1 MSPIA
6 LPNPLIPGFN
16 PDPSVVRVGSDYYL
30 CTSSFEYLPG
40 LPIYH
45 STDFVHWDLIGH
57 VVTTEHQLASA
68 NIPTNGGAWAPTIR
82 HHDGVFYVVVTDAM
96 GRGTLLFSATDP
108 AGKWS
113 DGLVTNISGIDP
125 DLFWEDNGDC
135 FATFSGLQFVDG
147 EFGKHL
153 GIQQARIDLPTGQLL
168 EEPRSIWSGVGG
180 MFPEAPHIY
189 QIDDW
194 YYLFIAEGGTERGHG
209 ESVARSRHLEGPYES
224 GPNNPFLTARST
236 IRPIQNTGH
245 GDLVQLVNGDW
256 AMVLLGMR
264 TRGQTRSFSSLGRET
279 FATNITW
286 VDGWPVAE
294 PVHPTD
300 VVPAPEFVENFSGE
314 SISREFIS
322 IRRMPSS
329 VSTLKSDGLHIKGYG
344 ASMSE
349 LRPAFVGRRLR
360 RHDGIVRAVMTVE
373 GVGGISIRYDEV
385 SHYDI
390 EFSNGKVLARSS
402 LSRVVHEVDANNYS
416 GDQAIELYIE
426 FVPSE
431 NTFSIDGQSCDFI
444 RLGYFDKRGNKQ
456 HVAEFDGR
464 FLAAEVACSFTGRVV
479 GVYCTEGEVILKRYS
494 ETA

>member
-1 MSPIA
+1 ML

-16 PDPSVVRVGSDYYL
+16 PDPSVVRVGDDYYL

-45 STDFVHWDLIGH
+45 SKDFIHWNLIGH

-96 GRGTLLFSATDP
+96 GRGTLVFNTTDP

-113 DGLVTNISGIDP
+113 DGIVTNISGIDP
-125 DLFWEDNGDC
+125 DIFWDEDGTC
-135 FATFSGLQFVDG
+135 YATFSGLQLG
-147 EFGKHL
+147 GKEFGKHL
-153 GIQQARIDLPTGQLL
+153 GIQQAKIDLTTGQLL

-189 QIDDW
+189 KVGDW

-209 ESVARSRHLEGPYES
+209 ESVARSKHLAGPYES
-224 GPNNPFLTARST
+224 GPNNPFLSARST
-236 IRPIQNTGH
+236 SRPIQNTGH
-245 GDLVQLVNGDW
+245 GDLVQLHNGDW

-264 TRGQTRSFSSLGRET
+264 TRGQTRAFSSLGRET

-294 PVHPTD
+294 PVQPSD
-300 VVPAPEFVENFSGE
+300 VVAAPEFVENFDSAE
-314 SISREFIS
+314 LNQEFVG
-322 IRRMPSS
+322 IRRLPSS
-329 VSTLKSDGLHIKGYG
+329 VSKLENDGLHIKGEG
-344 ASMSE
+344 KSMSD

-360 RHDGIVRAVMTVE
+360 RHDGIVRANLSVN
-373 GVGGISIRYDEV
+373 GIGGISVRYDEV

-390 EFSNGKVLARSS
+390 EVANGKIIARSA
-402 LSRVVHEVDANNYS
+402 LSRIVHEVEGKNFTANSNT
-416 GDQAIELYIE
+416 ELYME
-426 FVPSE
+426 FISSSKE
-431 NTFSIDGQSCDFI
+431 FTTDGQSCDFVH
-444 RLGYFDKRGNKQ
+444 LGYFDSNGNKQ
-456 HVAEFDGR
+456 QVAEFDGR

-479 GVYCTEGEVILKRYS
+479 GVYCTEGEVVLSKYS
-494 ETA
+494 ETAN

>member
-1 MSPIA
+1 ML

-16 PDPSVVRVGSDYYL
+16 PDPSVVRVGDDYYI

-45 STDFVHWDLIGH
+45 SKDFIHWNLIGH

-68 NIPTNGGAWAPTIR
+68 QIPTNGGAWAPTIR

-96 GRGTLLFSATDP
+96 GRGTLVFSATDP

-113 DGLVTNISGIDP
+113 DGIVTNISGIDP
-125 DLFWEDNGDC
+125 DIFWDESGDC
-135 FATFSGLQFVDG
+135 YATFSGLQLTG
-147 EFGKHL
+147 KEFGKHL
-153 GIQQARIDLPTGQLL
+153 GIQQAKIDLTTGQLL

-189 QIDDW
+189 KIDDW

-209 ESVARSRHLEGPYES
+209 ESVARSRNLTGPFES
-224 GPNNPFLTARST
+224 GPNNPFLSARST

-245 GDLVQLVNGDW
+245 GDLVQLTNGDW
-256 AMVLLGMR
+256 VMVLLGMR

-294 PVHPTD
+294 PVLASD
-300 VVPAPEFVENFSGE
+300 VVAAPEFVEEFKGPELNQ
-314 SISREFIS
+314 EFIS
-322 IRRMPSS
+322 IRRLPSS
-329 VSTLKSDGLHIKGYG
+329 VSSLEADGLHIKGEG

-360 RHDGIVRAVMTVE
+360 RHEGIVRANLSVN

-390 EFSNGKVLARSS
+390 EVANGKIIARSS
-402 LSRVVHEVDANNYS
+402 LSRVVHEVEANNYS
-416 GDQAIELYIE
+416 ADANTELYME
-426 FVPSE
+426 FV
-431 NTFSIDGQSCDFI
+431 NTTARFSIDGQSCDFI
-444 RLGYFDKRGNKQ
+444 RLGYLDKSGNKQ
-456 HVAEFDGR
+456 QVAEFDGR

-479 GVYCTEGEVILKRYS
+479 GVYCTQGEVVLSKYS
-494 ETA
+494 ETEN

>member
-1 MSPIA
+1 ML

-16 PDPSVVRVGSDYYL
+16 PDPSVVRVGDDYYI

-45 STDFVHWDLIGH
+45 SKDFIHWNLIGH

-68 NIPTNGGAWAPTIR
+68 QIPTNGGAWAPTIR

-96 GRGTLLFSATDP
+96 GRGTLVFSATDP

-113 DGLVTNISGIDP
+113 DGIVTNISGIDP
-125 DLFWEDNGDC
+125 DIFWDESGDC
-135 FATFSGLQFVDG
+135 YATFSGLQLTG
-147 EFGKHL
+147 KEFGKHL
-153 GIQQARIDLPTGQLL
+153 GIQQAKIDLTTGQLL

-189 QIDDW
+189 KIDDW

-209 ESVARSRHLEGPYES
+209 ESVARSRNLTGPFEG
-224 GPNNPFLTARST
+224 GPNNPFLSARST

-245 GDLVQLVNGDW
+245 GDLVQLTNGDW
-256 AMVLLGMR
+256 VMVLLGMR

-294 PVHPTD
+294 PVLASD
-300 VVPAPEFVENFSGE
+300 VVAAPEFVEEFKGPELNQ
-314 SISREFIS
+314 EFIS
-322 IRRMPSS
+322 IRRLPSS
-329 VSTLKSDGLHIKGYG
+329 VSSLEADGLHIKGEG

-360 RHDGIVRAVMTVE
+360 RHEGIVRANLSVN

-390 EFSNGKVLARSS
+390 EVANGKIIARSS
-402 LSRVVHEVDANNYS
+402 LSRVVHEVEANNYS
-416 GDQAIELYIE
+416 ADANTELYME
-426 FVPSE
+426 FV
-431 NTFSIDGQSCDFI
+431 NTTARFSIDGQSCDFI
-444 RLGYFDKRGNKQ
+444 RLGYFDKNGNQ
-456 HVAEFDGR
+456 HQVAEFDGR

-479 GVYCTEGEVILKRYS
+479 GVYCTEGEVVLSKYS
-494 ETA
+494 ETEN

>member
-1 MSPIA
+1 ML

-16 PDPSVVRVGSDYYL
+16 PDPSVVRVGDDYYL

-45 STDFVHWDLIGH
+45 SKDFIHWNLIGH

-82 HHDGVFYVVVTDAM
+82 FHDGVFYVVVTDAM
-96 GRGTLLFSATDP
+96 GRGTLVFSATDP

-113 DGLVTNISGIDP
+113 DGIVTNISGIDP
-125 DLFWEDNGDC
+125 DIYWDESGVC
-135 FATFSGLQFVDG
+135 YATFSGLQLTG
-147 EFGKHL
+147 KEFGKHL
-153 GIQQARIDLPTGQLL
+153 GIQQAKIDLTTGQLL

-189 QIDDW
+189 KVNDW

-209 ESVARSRHLEGPYES
+209 ESVARSRHLEGPYEG
-224 GPNNPFLTARST
+224 GPNNPFLSARST

-245 GDLVQLVNGDW
+245 GDLVQLANGDW
-256 AMVLLGMR
+256 VMVLLGMR

-294 PVHPTD
+294 PVYASD
-300 VVPAPEFVENFSGE
+300 VVPAPEFVEDFSGSE
-314 SISREFIS
+314 ISQEFVA
-322 IRRMPSS
+322 IRRLPAS
-329 VSTLKSDGLHIKGYG
+329 VSELKADGLHIKGEG
-344 ASMSE
+344 SSMSD
-349 LRPAFVGRRLR
+349 LRPAFIGRRLR
-360 RHDGIVRAVMTVE
+360 RHEGIVRANVSVN

-390 EFSNGKVLARSS
+390 EIANGKVIARSS
-402 LSRVVHEVDANNYS
+402 LSRIVHEVEANNYS
-416 GDQAIELYIE
+416 DDGKTELYME
-426 FVPSE
+426 FVTSPE
-431 NTFSIDGQSCDFI
+431 TFTIDGQSCDFI
-444 RLGYFDKRGNKQ
+444 RLGYFDKSGKQ
-456 HVAEFDGR
+456 QLVAEFDGR
-464 FLAAEVACSFTGRVV
+464 FLAAEVACSFTGRVI
-479 GVYCTEGEVILKRYS
+479 GVYCTEGEVVLHKYS
-494 ETA
+494 ETAK

>member
-1 MSPIA
+1 ML

-16 PDPSVVRVGSDYYL
+16 PDPSVVRVGDDYYV

-45 STDFVHWDLIGH
+45 SKDFIHWNLIGH

-68 NIPTNGGAWAPTIR
+68 EIPTNGGAWAPTIR

-96 GRGTLLFSATDP
+96 GRGTLVFSATNP

-113 DGLVTNISGIDP
+113 DGVVTNISGIDP
-125 DLFWEDNGDC
+125 DIFWDENGVC
-135 FATFSGLQFVDG
+135 YATFSGLQLTG
-147 EFGKHL
+147 KEFGKHL
-153 GIQQARIDLPTGQLL
+153 GIQQAKIDLTTGQLL

-189 QIDDW
+189 KIDDW

-209 ESVARSRHLEGPYES
+209 ESVARSRNLEGPYEG
-224 GPNNPFLTARST
+224 GPDNPFLSARST

-245 GDLVQLVNGDW
+245 GDLVQLTNGDW
-256 AMVLLGMR
+256 VMVLLGMR

-294 PVHPTD
+294 PVFASD
-300 VVPAPEFVENFSGE
+300 VVPAPEFVEDFSGPE
-314 SISREFIS
+314 LNQEFIS
-322 IRRMPSS
+322 IRRLPSS
-329 VSTLKSDGLHIKGYG
+329 VSSLEADGLHIKGDG
-344 ASMSE
+344 ASMSD

-360 RHDGIVRAVMTVE
+360 RHEGIVRANLSVN
-373 GVGGISIRYDEV
+373 GIGGISIRYDEV

-390 EFSNGKVLARSS
+390 EVANGKLIARSS
-402 LSRVVHEVDANNYS
+402 LSRVVHEVEATNYSADANT
-416 GDQAIELYIE
+416 ELYME
-426 FVPSE
+426 FV
-431 NTFSIDGQSCDFI
+431 NTTSRFSIDGQSCDFI
-444 RLGYFDKRGNKQ
+444 RLGYFDKSGKKQ
-456 HVAEFDGR
+456 QVAEFDGR

-479 GVYCTEGEVILKRYS
+479 GVYSTEGEVVLHRYS
-494 ETA
+494 ETAN